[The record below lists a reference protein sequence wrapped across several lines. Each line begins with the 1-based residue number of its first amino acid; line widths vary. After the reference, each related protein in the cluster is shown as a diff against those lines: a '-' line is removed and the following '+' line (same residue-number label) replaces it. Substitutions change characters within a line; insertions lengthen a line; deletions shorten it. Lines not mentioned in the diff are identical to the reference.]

1 MSAPRRAGAEGPW
14 IPPASTFTVGWRI
27 PPEILEPLLRRPA
40 REGVPAD
47 SAADSVGSA
56 DGSDAELPSG

>member
-1 MSAPRRAGAEGPW
+1 MSAPGYEGAEVPRV
-14 IPPASTFTVGWRI
+14 PRASTFTVGWRI

>member
-1 MSAPRRAGAEGPW
+1 MSAPGREGAEGPW
-14 IPPASTFTVGWRI
+14 VPPASTFTVGWRI
-27 PPEILEPLLRRPA
+27 PPEILEPLLRRPV